1 MLLCQQLAGFYQ
13 IVDSLSF
20 ICDFD
25 RTEKNQFAFLRQP
38 AFPAGFLL
46 VMGFIQVGV
55 DGIRDID
62 NGLSGEQPADFGFL
76 RQPTATAYKRAPGP
90 PPITAMLF
98 PVDGA
103 QGGGVI
109 SVA

>member
-1 MLLCQQLAGFYQ
+1 MLLCQQLASFYQ

-25 RTEKNQFAFLRQP
+25 RTEKNQFAFLWQP

-76 RQPTATAYKRAPGP
+76 RQPTATAYKRDRCLT
-90 PPITAMLF
+90 INLFLF
-98 PVDGA
+98 PEDS
-103 QGGGVI
+103 GG
-109 SVA
+109 